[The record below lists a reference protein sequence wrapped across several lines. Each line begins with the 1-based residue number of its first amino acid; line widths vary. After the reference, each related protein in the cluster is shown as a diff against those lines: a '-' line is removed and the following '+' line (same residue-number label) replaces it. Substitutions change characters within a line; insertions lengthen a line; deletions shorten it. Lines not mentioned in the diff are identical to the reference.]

1 MKHQK
6 PVVGK
11 GPDRSVVLVL
21 GMHRSGTSALTRVLN
36 LLGVPLGDELLQ
48 PQDDNSKGFWEHAA
62 AVEIHEKL
70 LAALGRNW
78 HDVREMPEG
87 WLEHP
92 ATEVAISEIAAL
104 VSREMRGQA
113 LWAVKDPR
121 MCRLLPLWVAALER
135 LKIGARAVLA
145 VRDPREVALS
155 LHKRDGWT
163 LGHAY
168 LMWIQHLMEALTA
181 SSSIPRAI
189 VGYTQLLEDWRPAMD
204 RVSTSLGLEWP
215 KAYAAVG
222 QEIDGF
228 LNPQD
233 QHQRAGDPAVSA
245 LLDSAP
251 LPALLE
257 HAYRSALDVA
267 LGKSDWRA
275 LEACAEAYGTAVSVF
290 SLPVRDLVAERNELE
305 RVALERMHNID
316 GLLTAK
322 ELVEQRERELRA
334 TLEASTAANI
344 ELERVALERLNN
356 IEGLV
361 VAKDLVE
368 QRVRELSE
376 SLGAHVT
383 QLEWMRAEAQGHVE
397 ARKQAQARLD
407 EQAHELERLSL
418 DRREL
423 DTLRDALERERLF
436 VERAFE
442 VSDKLETEL
451 REKIAERDA
460 EITRLLDEQVKASEE
475 RASVI
480 GASAVVERA
489 RQEAED
495 ARTVADSRVAELE
508 IHLQAKNSDLAQAL
522 AASEGMRQEKNQ
534 LEHEY
539 GAKLNDHQRE
549 VANLAQRIA
558 TLEVEAES
566 LKGDLSETRGA
577 YAKLVEA
584 RDGMEDMLRGA
595 TADLTE
601 LSLARDAAQAE
612 AAQLSAELDD
622 ARALM
627 SDKAWLFK
635 RAIGIPAGRQRRD

>member
-204 RVSTSLGLEWP
+204 RVATSLGLEWP
-215 KAYAAVG
+215 SAYAAVG

-361 VAKDLVE
+361 VAKDLIE

-376 SLGAHVT
+376 SLGAHVA
-383 QLEWMRAEAQGHVE
+383 QLEWMRAEAQVHVE

-407 EQAHELERLSL
+407 EQAHELDRLSL

-442 VSDKLETEL
+442 VSDKLEKEL

-566 LKGDLSETRGA
+566 LKGDLSETRSA

-595 TADLTE
+595 AADLTE

-635 RAIGIPAGRQRRD
+635 RAIGIPAGRQRGD

>member
-1 MKHQK
+1 MKHK
-6 PVVGK
+6 KAVFEK
-11 GPDRSVVLVL
+11 GRDRSVVLVL

-36 LLGVPLGDELLQ
+36 LLGIPLGDELLQ

-78 HDVREMPEG
+78 HDVREMPDG

-92 ATEVAISEIAAL
+92 ATEIAISEIVAL
-104 VSREMRGQA
+104 VSKEMRGHA

-135 LKIGARAVLA
+135 AKVGACAVLA

-168 LMWIQHLMEALTA
+168 LMWIQHFMEALAA

-189 VGYTQLLEDWRPAMD
+189 VGYTPLLEDWRQAMD
-204 RVSTSLGLEWP
+204 HVAVSLQLEWP
-215 KAYAAVG
+215 KAYTDVG
-222 QEIDGF
+222 EEIDDF

-233 QHQRAGDPAVSA
+233 QHQRASDPAVSA
-245 LLDSAP
+245 LLDAAP
-251 LPALLE
+251 LPSLLA
-257 HAYRSALDVA
+257 HAYRNALDVA
-267 LGKSDWRA
+267 LQELDWSA
-275 LEACAEAYGTAVSVF
+275 LEACAEAYRTAVSVF

-305 RVALERMHNID
+305 RVALERMQNID

-322 ELVEQRERELRA
+322 ELVEQRERELQESV
-334 TLEASTAANI
+334 EAKAAANV

-368 QRVRELSE
+368 QRERELRE
-376 SLGAHVT
+376 GLDAHVA
-383 QLEWMRAEAQGHVE
+383 QLEWMRVEAQGHVE

-407 EQAHELERLSL
+407 EQAQELERLSL

-423 DTLRDALERERLF
+423 DTLRNALDRERLF

-442 VSDKLETEL
+442 VSDKLEAEL
-451 REKIAERDA
+451 RAKLAEREAD
-460 EITRLLDEQVKASEE
+460 IVRLLEEQAKASED
-475 RASVI
+475 RAAMI

-489 RQEAED
+489 RHEAED
-495 ARTVADSRVAELE
+495 ARVSA
-508 IHLQAKNSDLAQAL
+508 
-522 AASEGMRQEKNQ
+522 
-534 LEHEY
+534 
-539 GAKLNDHQRE
+539 
-549 VANLAQRIA
+549 
-558 TLEVEAES
+558 
-566 LKGDLSETRGA
+566 
-577 YAKLVEA
+577 EA
-584 RDGMEDMLRGA
+584 RA
-595 TADLTE
+595 
-601 LSLARDAAQAE
+601 
-612 AAQLSAELDD
+612 AELDIQLQARGAELREAGLQLEGRD
-622 ARALM
+622 AKIEVMSADIQALREGSRLSDTERVRLDAQNARLEERLRSAAQELLTERETTELANGRLQNALSDALSALAEAKNRASAAEDNLVRLQERM
-627 SDKAWLFK
+627 GSARWLASEAW
-635 RAIGIPAGRQRRD
+635 RRMVGKKQTNGEEF